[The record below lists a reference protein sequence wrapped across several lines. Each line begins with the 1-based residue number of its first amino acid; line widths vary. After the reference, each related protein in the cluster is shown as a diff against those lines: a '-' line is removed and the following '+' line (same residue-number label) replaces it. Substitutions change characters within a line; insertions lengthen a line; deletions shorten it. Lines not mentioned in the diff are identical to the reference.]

1 MRSLVLAAAAVAAG
15 MLAPTALAQAPTQ
28 DSVTFTG
35 SSAPLSF
42 DIAVRSGPSGE
53 NPTGRVLVTL
63 NGGTFVDGPPSCLA
77 VQPLFVGG
85 PLGAVINVPIPPVG
99 AGSVATFELT
109 PVSPTDG
116 RLEATI
122 SDRSPTDCSEVVFPL
137 ASVEGQLVIVDAA
150 PLPASKDQC
159 KNGGWQNYGVFK
171 NQGDCVS
178 FVATGG
184 KNSPGKAPA
193 RTVRSRRP

>member
-1 MRSLVLAAAAVAAG
+1 MRSLVLAVAAVVAG

-35 SSAPLSF
+35 SFNQLSF

-63 NGGTFVDGPPSCLA
+63 NGGTFIDGPPSCVA

-109 PVSPTDG
+109 PFGPVDG

-137 ASVEGQLVIVDAA
+137 VSGEGQLVIVDAA
-150 PLPASKDQC
+150 PLPASKDEC
-159 KNGGWQNYGVFK
+159 KNGGWQTFGVFK

-178 FVATGG
+178 FVATKG
-184 KNSPGKAPA
+184 KNPPANSP
-193 RTVRSRRP
+193 